1 MGASHPSPDV
11 KTKRGCPLRLLKER
25 GGGGGRGEPCPARP
39 ARRSTEVRAGAAG
52 GAGAPERSG
61 RAGRRAERRRCPGPS
76 GADPPGSRRT
86 LRKRRP
92 GGDPPLPET
101 GRGSFRVLAGVTGDN
116 E

>member
-52 GAGAPERSG
+52 GGAGAGGPGAGQSG
-61 RAGRRAERRRCPGPS
+61 

-92 GGDPPLPET
+92 GGDPPLPES
-101 GRGSFRVLAGVTGDN
+101 GRGSFRVLAGVTSDN
-116 E
+116 EWAN